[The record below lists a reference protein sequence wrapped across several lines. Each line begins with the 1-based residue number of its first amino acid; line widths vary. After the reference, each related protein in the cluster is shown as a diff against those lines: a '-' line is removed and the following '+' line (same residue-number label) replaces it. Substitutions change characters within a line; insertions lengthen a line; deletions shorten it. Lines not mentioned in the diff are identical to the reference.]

1 MRVIALILVCLTLA
15 AGAAAA
21 QTLEDLMARLPDGG
35 FGERA
40 EVVGAIAATGDPRA
54 AALLE
59 ALGEGEL
66 HARKADG
73 AIVRVTGRGS
83 KAQGF
88 DAADR
93 RRARAGAGALDRGGP
108 GQQRAA
114 PRGPR
119 RARRR

>member
-1 MRVIALILVCLTLA
+1 
-15 AGAAAA
+15 
-21 QTLEDLMARLPDGG
+21 MARLPDGS

-88 DAADR
+88 DPLT
-93 RRARAGAGALDRGGP
+93 GAELGPVRGALDRGGP

-114 PRGPR
+114 PGGPLG
-119 RARRR
+119 ARRR